1 MQQRIVNEEGSK
13 RPSEAEKK
21 HFFSALKKRFDFVGA
36 NPEAKK
42 FERKNSNQKTIT
54 PSVYFKT
61 PLVVYKEKEQNVT
74 CTYCLAGTLPNHQP
88 SVWTKCKDNNSD
100 LNNTYSSSY
109 EETPTMYSSNNEYW
123 QGEVNHMDLAP
134 YSYEEYYPEYLTPA
148 SPRNSSSNNVY
159 WVEGQEMAQND
170 ESFYNQTA
178 YYSVDQTQM
187 DNVWLEPTPEDST
200 SLQTSPEIWYNN
212 TYYYSFWVF

>member
-1 MQQRIVNEEGSK
+1 MMQQYVNGK
-13 RPSEAEKK
+13 GFKGPSEAEQRLIDE
-21 HFFSALKKRFDFVGA
+21 AKKRLDFLGA
-36 NPEAKK
+36 NPEAKEFK
-42 FERKNSNQKTIT
+42 PKNSTQDLPVKTPI
-54 PSVYFKT
+54 VYIKN
-61 PLVVYKEKEQNVT
+61 PLVVYKEEEQNVT

-88 SVWTKCKDNNSD
+88 SVWTKCRDNKSD

-123 QGEVNHMDLAP
+123 LEEVNHIDLAP
-134 YSYEEYYPEYLTPA
+134 CSYEEYYPEYLTPA

-170 ESFYNQTA
+170 ESFYNQTT

-187 DNVWLEPTPEDST
+187 DNVWLEPTPT
-200 SLQTSPEIWYNN
+200 
-212 TYYYSFWVF
+212 FK